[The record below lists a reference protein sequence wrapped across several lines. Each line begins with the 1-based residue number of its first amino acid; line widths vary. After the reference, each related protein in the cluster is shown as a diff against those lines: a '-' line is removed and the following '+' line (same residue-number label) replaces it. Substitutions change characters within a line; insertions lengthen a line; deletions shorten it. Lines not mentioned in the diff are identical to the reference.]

1 MNVKESHELI
11 IEMHPYADSLNKK
24 LIREADKVALKGYK
38 NPYFTNLGGTKL
50 PLSEDNDAPS
60 KLVQS
65 WVTEL
70 IKIKFHYKKN
80 QDPIDYE
87 VTGWFANYDRGEYA
101 NSHNHLP
108 FSIFSFVYFIKCPKG
123 SSPLIFST
131 TGKRLKAEEGKIVI
145 FPSSMMHHVPSNKC
159 EDRRVLAGNF
169 LPYRMDSER
178 MQRVG

>member
-11 IEMHPYADSLNKK
+11 IEMHPHADSLNKK

-101 NSHNHLP
+101 NSHHHLP

>member
-60 KLVQS
+60 KLVHS

-101 NSHNHLP
+101 NSHHHLP